1 MPLFPAPAEC
11 GFSSFLKFFLFFIV
25 QEVYICVILSCNAAK
40 CTLNLPDMKRILL
53 ILTLAMLVP
62 SCKQLNPFLG
72 DWNTPYG
79 IPDFESIKESDYIP
93 AVKFGIRQQEGQIDA
108 IIANGNAPDFENT
121 VAAYELSGEILDRVT
136 GVLFNLSESDA
147 TPSMQKIVERVIP
160 MLTEHNDNVFM
171 NPYFFAR
178 VDELYQDRANQNL
191 TREQEMTLEKLH
203 RAFIDN
209 GVNLDPQS
217 QERLRAINKELA
229 VLEQRFG
236 NNVLDRTNA
245 FRMVLADTSE
255 IAGLPSSVLAS
266 AAAEAA
272 HAGITARDAAREKGI
287 REQDVAEGGPW
298 LFTLHNASYVPF
310 MTNSSRRD
318 LREKMFT
325 AYSTRCNTG
334 GDTDN
339 KPVVLDIIRL
349 RIEKANLLGYDTPA
363 AQILS
368 DKMAHD
374 PQTVDSFLEKIFPA
388 AVRQARS
395 EIEDMQAI
403 MDKDVEAGL
412 LPADSTSVIRP
423 WDWAYYAEK
432 VRQEKYALNEDL
444 VKPYFKMENVREGV
458 FNTAHRLYGLNFRQL
473 DSIPLYHPDVEGFEV
488 TDSDGS
494 LIGILLTDY
503 YTRSTKR
510 GGAWMNNVRNQYKTK
525 KGEDIRPIIV
535 NVANFPKPSA
545 GMPSLLSIDEV
556 GTMFH
561 EFGHALHGLLSQ
573 CTYKDV
579 SGTGV
584 ARDFVELPS
593 QINENWAFLPEVLK
607 SYAHH
612 YSTGEAIPDSLI
624 TKISV
629 SKNFNQG
636 FMTTELVAAAVLDMK
651 WHELKSVYVPQ
662 DCPYASETDA
672 PADSTDL
679 NKGLK
684 VIDPDKF
691 EAFVMAQAGLPEE
704 IIPRYRTTYFNHVFS
719 GGYSAGY
726 YGYLWAEVLDKDAFE
741 LFRKKGEFDSATARS
756 FRENILEKGGSE
768 EPMVLYRRF
777 RGADPDPDA
786 LLRARG
792 LK

>member
-1 MPLFPAPAEC
+1 
-11 GFSSFLKFFLFFIV
+11 
-25 QEVYICVILSCNAAK
+25 
-40 CTLNLPDMKRILL
+40 
-53 ILTLAMLVP
+53 MLVS

-147 TPSMQKIVERVIP
+147 TPSMQKIVEKVIP

-178 VDELYQDRANQNL
+178 VDELYQDRENQNL

-272 HAGITARDAAREKGI
+272 HAGITARDAAKMKGI

-374 PQTVDSFLEKIFPA
+374 PQTVDSFLGKIFPA
-388 AVRQARS
+388 AVRQARV
-395 EIEDMQAI
+395 EIEDMQAV

-412 LPADSTSVIRP
+412 LPADSTSVIMP

-432 VRQEKYALNEDL
+432 VRQDKYALNEDL
-444 VKPYFKMENVREGV
+444 VRPYFRMENVREGV

-473 DSIPLYHPDVEGFEV
+473 DSIPVYHPDVEGFEV

-503 YTRSTKR
+503 YTRGTKR

-607 SYAHH
+607 TYAHH
-612 YSTGEAIPDSLI
+612 YSTGEEIPDSLI

-636 FMTTELVAAAVLDMK
+636 FMTTELVAAAILDMK
-651 WHELKSVYVPQ
+651 WHELRSIYVSR

-672 PADSTDL
+672 PADSTGR
-679 NKGLK
+679 NEGLK

-691 EAFVMAQAGLPEE
+691 EAFVMAQAGLPEQ
-704 IIPRYRTTYFNHVFS
+704 IIPRYRTTYFNHVFG

-792 LK
+792 LR

>member
-1 MPLFPAPAEC
+1 
-11 GFSSFLKFFLFFIV
+11 
-25 QEVYICVILSCNAAK
+25 
-40 CTLNLPDMKRILL
+40 MKRVSL
-53 ILTLAMLVP
+53 ILTLVMLLP

-79 IPDFESIKESDYIP
+79 IPDFESVKESDYIP

-121 VAAYELSGEILDRVT
+121 VAAYELSGDILDRVT

-147 TPSMQKIVERVIP
+147 TPSMQKIVEKVIP

-178 VDELYQDRANQNL
+178 VDELYQNRGDHDL
-191 TREQEMTLEKLH
+191 TREQEMALEKLY
-203 RAFIDN
+203 RMFIDN
-209 GVNLDPQS
+209 GVNLDPRS
-217 QERLRAINKELA
+217 QERLREINKELA

-236 NNVLDRTNA
+236 NNVLAQTNS
-245 FRMVLADTSE
+245 FRLVLTDTAE
-255 IAGLPSSVLAS
+255 VAGLPSSILVS

-287 REQDVAEGGPW
+287 REQDVADGGPW
-298 LFTLHNASYVPF
+298 LVTLHNASYVPF
-310 MTNSSRRD
+310 MTSSSRRD

-334 GDTDN
+334 GGSDN
-339 KPVVLDIIRL
+339 NSIVLDIIKL
-349 RIEKANLLGYDTPA
+349 RIEKANLLGYGTPA
-363 AQILS
+363 EHILS

-374 PQTVDSFLEKIFPA
+374 PQTVDSFLGRIFPA
-388 AVRQARS
+388 AVRRA
-395 EIEDMQAI
+395 EEEVKDMQAL

-412 LPADSTSVIRP
+412 LPADGTSVIMP

-494 LIGILLTDY
+494 LVGVLLTDY
-503 YTRSTKR
+503 YTRSVKR

-525 KGEDIRPIIV
+525 KGVDVRPIIV

-579 SGTGV
+579 SGTNV

-607 SYAHH
+607 SYARH
-612 YSTGEAIPDSLI
+612 YQTGEAIPDSLV
-624 TKISV
+624 TKISAAR
-629 SKNFNQG
+629 NFNQG
-636 FMTTELVAAAVLDMK
+636 FMTTELVAAAILDMK
-651 WHELKSVYVPQ
+651 WHELGSIYVPVG
-662 DCPYASETDA
+662 CPYASETDA
-672 PADSTDL
+672 PADSSGL
-679 NKGLK
+679 NEGLK
-684 VIDPDKF
+684 VIDPGKF
-691 EAFVMAQAGLPEE
+691 EAYVMAQVGLPEQ

-741 LFRKKGEFDSATARS
+741 LFRRRGVFNSAVARS
-756 FRENILEKGGSE
+756 FRENILERGGSE

-777 RGADPDPDA
+777 RGAEPDPDA

-792 LK
+792 LE